1 VHAWVA
7 LTLHVDRMVEDPISS
22 LILAVVNNKG
32 GVGKTTT
39 SVNLAAA
46 LAGSHR
52 RVLLVDLD
60 SQASASKWCGVSR
73 NDRNP
78 SSASCLLHQVPV
90 LEAVRQ
96 TATIDLDIL
105 PSSLE
110 LANAD
115 LVLCQVPSRERV
127 LARLLNRIRGQ
138 YQVIILDCPPGISL
152 VTINALMAADALI
165 LPLMPRFLVVDNL
178 PWVVESIERAR
189 KRLGARSRLLGIL
202 LMMVEARRASEV
214 ELCARVRSQY
224 RDNVFNTEIPCSR
237 VAEEAPAAGKSILAL
252 APRSA
257 CADAFRR
264 LAGEVLERVRTQR
277 RSRQIADSRKRH

>member
-1 VHAWVA
+1 MA
-7 LTLHVDRMVEDPISS
+7 EDPISS

-46 LAGSHR
+46 LAGSRR

-60 SQASASKWCGVSR
+60 SQSSASAWCGVSR
-73 NDRNP
+73 NHRNP
-78 SSASCLLHQVPV
+78 SSASCLLHQLPV
-90 LEAVRQ
+90 LDAVRH
-96 TATIDLDIL
+96 TATTDLDIL
-105 PSSLE
+105 PASLE

-115 LVLCQVPSRERV
+115 LVLCEVPSRERV
-127 LARLLNRIRGQ
+127 LARLLNRVRGQ
-138 YQVIILDCPPGISL
+138 YQVIILDCPPGMSL
-152 VTINALMAADALI
+152 VTVNALMAADALI

-178 PWVVESIERAR
+178 PGLVESFERSR
-189 KRLGARSRLLGIL
+189 RRLGAKSRLLGIL
-202 LMMVEARRASEV
+202 LVMVEARRSSEV

-264 LAGEVLERVRTQR
+264 LAGEVLERIRTQR